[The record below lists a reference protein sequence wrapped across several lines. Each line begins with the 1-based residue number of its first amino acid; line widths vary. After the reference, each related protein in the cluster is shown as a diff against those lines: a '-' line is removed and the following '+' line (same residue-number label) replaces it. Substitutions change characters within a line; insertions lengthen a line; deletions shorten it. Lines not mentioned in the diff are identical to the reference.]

1 PSSLRGKGKAKA
13 ISTMGEPAPL
23 QLPSFPKQTVPSR
36 PRISRNTFSRPQDP
50 LEGSQTAG
58 NFSTSHDRD
67 QAAYRSSTTWTSSS
81 GDFDF
86 NSEDEE
92 VEDRSFFVGEY
103 NKLAKKHGIR
113 SIVPGDF
120 PSVSEHQEPPSK
132 SLPERKNNWIS
143 RVLRQT
149 SNGQTNPDSTKPT
162 ERLQHRRSI
171 SDIALNFVYNQR
183 KASLTHEDL
192 RGLVRLCGKS
202 TLYLPVEYAPGLLT
216 LPTCFRAT
224 AHYLIQHASSQGI
237 FRIPGSV
244 RIVNALY
251 DYYIADERNED
262 IATTTRC
269 PNLPTHLNCSVHDVA
284 STFKRFLSGLPG
296 GILGSLGLF
305 DALVAIHT
313 QLHADPESTETKGC
327 KLRARLIALAIGT
340 VKSRYRRELICAV
353 FGILCLVGRAAELA
367 PREDAKGRPLP
378 TFDLM
383 GYNALAII
391 FGPLLVGDLI
401 NSYSMKV
408 ADPAAGLVL
417 LPVSPP
423 KSKKQ
428 KRTRVPKDQMP
439 SMPTIDRIHVAND
452 ITEMLI
458 VHWRQ
463 VVRHLRSMSALHP
476 PNADPLYSG
485 ARARRNLLNSSA
497 SETFS
502 MRRPPDWSSHKS
514 STQFRPRSNASIAAS
529 PTPSSSRSP
538 ASHGSL
544 TLTPIEVGPSRS
556 RMSSVA
562 PMEPLSVRRQRV
574 QTSSSAAPHRLPRGQ
589 SLNALSPTA
598 EESPIANHH
607 FDDLEFDP
615 IASSTP
621 KSYRSKTHNSLM
633 NDEFASSNEALK
645 MQSRSF
651 LRDSASGASASGSA
665 MPGFSVQQPEAI
677 KETGPDAE
685 GQNFYENPRGL
696 DASKYS
702 GSPATLYETFAK
714 QRATSTTFQQESAS
728 GSGLRAQSRAT
739 SAGKTP
745 LKYERL
751 PSVKKALPPLPSS
764 PIEGQVLAS
773 EQQLHTD
780 QKMEPKVVDNL
791 ANTMHDPN
799 TIQPIASESEEISP
813 FSGAE
818 TFPSF
823 HPSVVEN
830 AKSPPEQML
839 VPAQTTKNETDPVPE
854 KKTASDK
861 SSPWSL
867 RYILGRKSP
876 SAGQADKFA
885 ERLIDAPTTKS
896 SPISRWKELVRN
908 SPTSPLAALR
918 ERRLFRASGHE
929 SPQRSAE
936 SNETVEK
943 KPATPEWKRKLL
955 SRKQEDQKKPA
966 TLSPD
971 KRLVFEKPPQSSPR
985 RPNVSPAKVNSGS
998 PIKAG
1003 PKSINRP
1010 LSQRSTSRPVG
1021 GAVKA
1026 MTALFDNVSNNS
1038 PDGPLAGRSR
1048 SDLRSSAS
1056 FASGHIKTQSPAKS
1070 TKSAVV
1076 PSHAVPQTPSKKH
1089 SDDSGGTGITSGS
1102 ICRTSVGRRKQ
1113 TTTGSSVQNTPS
1125 TFPKVSLRPTGFIF
1139 SAARNEPKIPPSKA
1153 PSRDRELSRPPSLG
1167 TMIPPREEPP
1177 VAQHLN
1183 LARPPS
1189 ASSSHSHIGARPP
1202 GDDASITQGSPL
1214 PASGE
1219 SSRPKNGNGLLHEQI
1234 RRLQRQLESK
1244 SEEVLQLKRQLE
1256 TRENL
1261 DIGTLSEKL
1270 REAKRDC
1277 AMWRDRAE
1285 AAEKRIAVFEK
1296 FAAKAR
1302 ALRGGNT
1309 SAANQE
1315 RKEGIDE
1322 EGLGLGS
1329 VKLTRQS
1336 TPLATLRSES
1346 EATAHTEDQETFN
1359 DRLRR
1364 SMRQGTGPVGDGAM
1378 SSPSDE
1384 EPMID
1389 LGLKSM
1395 PQSTEYLPLTW
1406 RGDAMWAAVR
1416 ELLDMQDQMDCGS

>member
-1 PSSLRGKGKAKA
+1 
-13 ISTMGEPAPL
+13 M
-23 QLPSFPKQTVPSR
+23 
-36 PRISRNTFSRPQDP
+36 
-50 LEGSQTAG
+50 
-58 NFSTSHDRD
+58 
-67 QAAYRSSTTWTSSS
+67 
-81 GDFDF
+81 
-86 NSEDEE
+86 
-92 VEDRSFFVGEY
+92 
-103 NKLAKKHGIR
+103 
-113 SIVPGDF
+113 
-120 PSVSEHQEPPSK
+120 
-132 SLPERKNNWIS
+132 
-143 RVLRQT
+143 
-149 SNGQTNPDSTKPT
+149 
-162 ERLQHRRSI
+162 
-171 SDIALNFVYNQR
+171 
-183 KASLTHEDL
+183 
-192 RGLVRLCGKS
+192 
-202 TLYLPVEYAPGLLT
+202 
-216 LPTCFRAT
+216 
-224 AHYLIQHASSQGI
+224 
-237 FRIPGSV
+237 
-244 RIVNALY
+244 
-251 DYYIADERNED
+251 
-262 IATTTRC
+262 
-269 PNLPTHLNCSVHDVA
+269 
-284 STFKRFLSGLPG
+284 SGLPG

-313 QLHADPESTETKGC
+313 QLHSDPEPTKTKGS

-353 FGILCLVGRAAELA
+353 FGILCLVGRVAELA

-383 GYNALAII
+383 GYSALAII

-408 ADPAAGLVL
+408 ANPAAGLVL

-428 KRTRVPKDQMP
+428 KRARVQRDQVP

-458 VHWRQ
+458 VHWRE

-476 PNADPLYSG
+476 NADPLYSG
-485 ARARRNLLNSSA
+485 SRARRNLLNPSA

-514 STQFRPRSNASIAAS
+514 SIQLRPRSNASIAAS
-529 PTPSSSRSP
+529 PTPSSSEPPGPPPPSP
-538 ASHGSL
+538 SSHEPL
-544 TLTPIEVGPSRS
+544 TLTPVEVGPSRS
-556 RMSSVA
+556 RMNSVA
-562 PMEPLSVRRQRV
+562 PMETLSVRRQRV

-598 EESPIANHH
+598 EESPVANNR

-621 KSYRSKTHNSLM
+621 KSYRSKNNNSLM
-633 NDEFASSNEALK
+633 NDEFASSNEALR

-651 LRDSASGASASGSA
+651 LRDPASGASASGSA
-665 MPGFSVQQPEAI
+665 MPGLSAKKSKILKGTQP
-677 KETGPDAE
+677 GAE
-685 GQNFYENPRGL
+685 GHGCCDHPREL
-696 DASKYS
+696 DASKYFD
-702 GSPATLYETFAK
+702 SPATLYETFAK
-714 QRATSTTFQQESAS
+714 QRAASTTSQQEPDSS
-728 GSGLRAQSRAT
+728 SGLRVQSRAP

-751 PSVKKALPPLPSS
+751 PSVQKALPPLSAS
-764 PIEGQVLAS
+764 PVEGQMLAS
-773 EQQLHTD
+773 EQRIHPDKKAETESAEKLNNTAH
-780 QKMEPKVVDNL
+780 EPCTL
-791 ANTMHDPN
+791 
-799 TIQPIASESEEISP
+799 QPIASESEGISP
-813 FSGAE
+813 FSGVE

-830 AKSPPEQML
+830 AKSPPEHLL
-839 VPAQTTKNETDPVPE
+839 VPTQTIQNETEQATGKNVS
-854 KKTASDK
+854 SDR

-876 SAGQADKFA
+876 LAGHADPTV
-885 ERLIDAPTTKS
+885 ERLTDAPATQS

-918 ERRLFRASGHE
+918 ERRMFRGSGYG
-929 SPQRSAE
+929 SPQRSVE

-943 KPATPEWKRKLL
+943 KPATPEWKQKLL
-955 SRKQEDQKKPA
+955 SRKKGDQKRPA
-966 TLSPD
+966 ALSPD
-971 KRLVFEKPPQSSPR
+971 KKLVFEKPPQSSPK
-985 RPNVSPAKVNSGS
+985 RPNVSPAKDSTGS

-1003 PKSINRP
+1003 PNSINRP

-1026 MTALFDNVSNNS
+1026 MTALFDNVSNDS

-1070 TKSAVV
+1070 TKSAVIL
-1076 PSHAVPQTPSKKH
+1076 SHAVPQTPSKKQ
-1089 SDDSGGTGITSGS
+1089 SDDPGSTGIASGS

-1113 TTTGSSVQNTPS
+1113 TTTGSRAQDTPS
-1125 TFPKVSLRPTGFIF
+1125 KFPKVSLRPTGFIF
-1139 SAARNEPKIPPSKA
+1139 SAARNEPKVPPSKA

-1167 TMIPPREEPP
+1167 TMVPPREEPP

-1189 ASSSHSHIGARPP
+1189 ASSSHSHMEARPL

-1244 SEEVLQLKRQLE
+1244 NEEVLQLKRQLE

-1270 REAKRDC
+1270 REVKRDY

-1302 ALRGGNT
+1302 ALRGGNI
-1309 SAANQE
+1309 SPNNQE
-1315 RKEGIDE
+1315 TKEGKNQE
-1322 EGLGLGS
+1322 ELSPGS

-1364 SMRQGTGPVGDGAM
+1364 SMRQGARPVVDGTM
-1378 SSPSDE
+1378 SSPSAD
-1384 EPMID
+1384 EPMIG
-1389 LGLKSM
+1389 LGLRTM

-1406 RGDAMWAAVR
+1406 RGNAMWAAVR
-1416 ELLDMQDQMDCGS
+1416 ELLDMQDEMESAS

>member
-1 PSSLRGKGKAKA
+1 MQPYEHDTEPSSLRAKGKGKA
-13 ISTMGEPAPL
+13 ISTVGEPAPP
-23 QLPSFPKQTVPSR
+23 QLPSFPKQAVPSR
-36 PRISRNTFSRPQDP
+36 PRISRNTFSQPQDL

-58 NFSTSHDRD
+58 NLGTSQDRD
-67 QAAYRSSTTWTSSS
+67 SAVYQSSTTWTSSS
-81 GDFDF
+81 GDFGV

-92 VEDRSFFVGEY
+92 VEDRSFFVDEY

-120 PSVSEHQEPPSK
+120 PPVSENQEPPSK

-149 SNGQTNPDSTKPT
+149 SNGQTIPDTAKPT

-171 SDIALNFVYNQR
+171 SDIALNFVHNQR

-202 TLYLPVEYAPGLLT
+202 TLYLPVEYAPGSLT

-224 AHYLIQHASSQGI
+224 AHYLVQHATSQGI

-251 DYYIADERNED
+251 DYYIADERNEE

-296 GILGSLGLF
+296 GILGSLSFF

-313 QLHADPESTETKGC
+313 QLHADPESTKTKGS

-353 FGILCLVGRAAELA
+353 FGILCLVGRQAELA
-367 PREDAKGRPLP
+367 PREDTKGRPLP

-428 KRTRVPKDQMP
+428 KRTKGSKHQMP
-439 SMPTIDRIHVAND
+439 SMPSIDRIHVAND
-452 ITEMLI
+452 ITEMLV
-458 VHWRQ
+458 VHWRD
-463 VVRHLRSMSALHP
+463 VVRHLRSMNALHP
-476 PNADPLYSG
+476 NGDPLYSG
-485 ARARRNLLNSSA
+485 SRARRNLLNSSA
-497 SETFS
+497 SEMFS
-502 MRRPPDWSSHKS
+502 MRRPPDWSAHKS
-514 STQFRPRSNASIAAS
+514 SIQLRPRSNASIAAS
-529 PTPSSSRSP
+529 PTPSSK
-538 ASHGSL
+538 
-544 TLTPIEVGPSRS
+544 VGPSRS
-556 RMSSVA
+556 RVNSVA

-574 QTSSSAAPHRLPRGQ
+574 QASSSVAPHRLPRGQ

-621 KSYRSKTHNSLM
+621 KSYKIRTDNSLW
-633 NDEFASSNEALK
+633 NAEFASSNEALK

-665 MPGFSVQQPEAI
+665 MPGSRVQQPKTLEGTAP
-677 KETGPDAE
+677 GAE
-685 GQNFYENPRGL
+685 GQPFYENPHEL
-696 DASKYS
+696 DANKYFD
-702 GSPATLYETFAK
+702 SPVTLYETFAK
-714 QRATSTTFQQESAS
+714 QRTTSTTSQQEPTSS
-728 GSGLRAQSRAT
+728 TEMRAQSRAP

-751 PSVKKALPPLPSS
+751 PSVQKALPPRPPS
-764 PIEGQVLAS
+764 PTEGQLLAP
-773 EQQLHTD
+773 EQQPRSD
-780 QKMEPKVVDNL
+780 QTTEPKIAGNL
-791 ANTMHDPN
+791 KNMAHDPD
-799 TIQPIASESEEISP
+799 TLQPIASESEEISP
-813 FSGAE
+813 LYGIE

-830 AKSPPEQML
+830 AKSPPEHL
-839 VPAQTTKNETDPVPE
+839 PIPTQTSKNETDQAPGKNVS
-854 KKTASDK
+854 SDR

-876 SAGQADKFA
+876 SAGHADQKA
-885 ERLIDAPTTKS
+885 ERPTNTPTARS

-918 ERRLFRASGHE
+918 ERRLFRGSGHG
-929 SPQRSAE
+929 SPQRSVE
-936 SNETVEK
+936 SSETIEK

-955 SRKQEDQKKPA
+955 SRKQEDQKKPTA
-966 TLSPD
+966 L
-971 KRLVFEKPPQSSPR
+971 
-985 RPNVSPAKVNSGS
+985 SPAKKLMFEKSSQPSPKKPNISPTKGNTGS
-998 PIKAG
+998 PNKAG
-1003 PKSINRP
+1003 PSMINRP

-1026 MTALFDNVSNNS
+1026 MAALFDNVSNNS
-1038 PDGPLAGRSR
+1038 PDGPLTSRSR

-1056 FASGHIKTQSPAKS
+1056 FASGHTKTRSPTKS
-1070 TKSAVV
+1070 TKSAVGLF
-1076 PSHAVPQTPSKKH
+1076 HAEPQTPSEKDN
-1089 SDDSGGTGITSGS
+1089 SDPRGTNIASGKMY
-1102 ICRTSVGRRKQ
+1102 RTSFGHRKQ
-1113 TTTGSSVQNTPS
+1113 YTTGSSVQGTPS
-1125 TFPKVSLRPTGFIF
+1125 TFPKVSLRPTGFAF
-1139 SAARNEPKIPPSKA
+1139 SAAKKEPRVSPTKA
-1153 PSRDRELSRPPSLG
+1153 PSRDRELSRPSSLG
-1167 TMIPPREEPP
+1167 TMVPREEPP
-1177 VAQHLN
+1177 VAQHLTF
-1183 LARPPS
+1183 ARPPS
-1189 ASSSHSHIGARPP
+1189 ATSSHSHLGVRPLR
-1202 GDDASITQGSPL
+1202 DDISIAQGSLL
-1214 PASGE
+1214 PTSGG
-1219 SSRPKNGNGLLHEQI
+1219 SPRPQSGNGLLHEQI

-1244 SEEVLQLKRQLE
+1244 DEEVLHLKRQLE
-1256 TRENL
+1256 TRENV

-1270 REAKRDC
+1270 REANRDC

-1285 AAEKRIAVFEK
+1285 AAEKRIAVFER

-1302 ALRGGNT
+1302 ALRGGGT
-1309 SAANQE
+1309 SPGISEKQEGGNQE
-1315 RKEGIDE
+1315 E
-1322 EGLGLGS
+1322 LSMGS
-1329 VKLTRQS
+1329 VKLVRQS
-1336 TPLATLRSES
+1336 TPLAAVRSES
-1346 EATAHTEDQETFN
+1346 AETAHTEDQETFN
-1359 DRLRR
+1359 DKIRR
-1364 SMRQGTGPVGDGAM
+1364 SFRQGTRPTGDGAM
-1378 SSPSDE
+1378 SSLSSDE
-1384 EPMID
+1384 RMMD
-1389 LGLKSM
+1389 LGLGSI

-1406 RGDAMWAAVR
+1406 RSDAMWAAVR
-1416 ELLDMQDQMDCGS
+1416 ELLDIQDEMENGS